1 MDRKITNYVPFQ
13 TPIARL
19 KSIQRQSIM
28 KRYKKLED
36 FQISIFDLRD
46 MIERLIRDVRIEYPS
61 NINNRKIAFF
71 FYIAKIKNFL
81 KSESFLPDLTM
92 LTFLE
97 SLSRSAKN
105 GNKFVIIVENEF
117 FDPNVLNISYNT
129 YSQSMRWIDLF
140 REFDFFKNLEFISMA
155 ELNEDIEDF
164 EIVFEE
170 TKSEISVNRD
180 DEVYRVLRDS
190 VSFKS
195 LDHALKYYSKE
206 NTLTRVDKIYIN
218 YMSFIE
224 ARAKVDYW
232 NRLISK
238 YKWVRATVSKK
249 QGIVYIEPTVFNI
262 PAAHSIFNARVLRD
276 SYLIDELYYKKINYR
291 VKVDNNVMYYF

>member
-28 KRYKKLED
+28 KRYNKLKD

-46 MIERLIRDVRIEYPS
+46 MIERLVRDVRIEYPS

-71 FYIAKIKNFL
+71 FYIAKIRNFL

-129 YSQSMRWIDLF
+129 YSQSMKWIDLF

-155 ELNEDIEDF
+155 ELNEDIDDF

-180 DEVYRVLRDS
+180 DEVYKVLRDS

-206 NTLTRVDKIYIN
+206 NTLARVDKIYIN

-262 PAAHSIFNARVLRD
+262 PAAHSVFNARVLRD

-291 VKVDNNVMYYF
+291 VKVNNNVMYYF